1 MAFYADYLGIE
12 SLGQACGREI
22 SKLSKMIWVSLII
35 PMRDMSLSP
44 PKKQSM
50 MMKLCLV
57 DLMILPEILDDNLP
71 VVDSIRMTEYVV
83 CHLSM
88 LLDHK

>member
-1 MAFYADYLGIE
+1 
-12 SLGQACGREI
+12 
-22 SKLSKMIWVSLII
+22 
-35 PMRDMSLSP
+35 
-44 PKKQSM
+44 
-50 MMKLCLV
+50 MKLCLV